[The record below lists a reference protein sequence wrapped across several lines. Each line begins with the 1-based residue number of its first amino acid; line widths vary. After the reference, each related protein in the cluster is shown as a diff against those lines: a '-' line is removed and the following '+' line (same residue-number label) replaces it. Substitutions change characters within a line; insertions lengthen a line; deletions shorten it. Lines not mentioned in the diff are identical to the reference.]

1 MTALGFFLLT
11 TLFVGGL
18 ILCAWLG
25 YLAVASS
32 RSCISSSQGF
42 QLGAADGLM
51 LGITLLVLF
60 NLFSAQAVQANP
72 FFANWRT
79 ALVIWLT
86 LPLLSGLAGGLGGQL
101 AAQDRLRPW
110 SKRAVCIAPKYFGPG
125 SQHNFNW
132 YLQRD
137 STVTVHSIGEICRWL
152 HACEYMTDLDQF
164 RTIDYWQ
171 HPTEFE
177 QTRRGDCEDH
187 ALWAWRKLIE
197 LEYAA
202 EFMVGTSYR
211 NNPAGEYHA
220 WVVFIRKDRR
230 YLLESAYKQ
239 AQMIAPLAEA
249 QRFYDPDYGVDQRL
263 QTYSYRA
270 ARKRAGL

>member
-1 MTALGFFLLT
+1 MTALGLFLLA
-11 TLFVGGL
+11 TLFCGGL
-18 ILCAWLG
+18 ILSVWLG
-25 YLAVASS
+25 YLAVASC
-32 RSCISSSQGF
+32 RSCASPGQGF
-42 QLGAADGLM
+42 KLGATDGLM
-51 LGITLLVLF
+51 LGIALLVFF
-60 NLFSAQAVQANP
+60 NLFSAQAVQANL

-86 LPLLSGLAGGLGGQL
+86 LPLLSGLSGGLGGQL
-101 AAQDRLRPW
+101 AAQERLRPW

-125 SQHNFNW
+125 SQHSFNW
-132 YLQRD
+132 YLQCD
-137 STVTVHSIGEICRWL
+137 SAVAVQSIGEVCRWL

-171 HPTEFE
+171 HPVEFE
-177 QTRRGDCEDH
+177 RTRRGDCEDH

-197 LEYAA
+197 LGYAA

-220 WVVFIRKDRR
+220 WVVFTRKDRR
-230 YLLESAYKQ
+230 YLLESAYKH
-239 AQMIAPLAEA
+239 AQMIAPLVEV
-249 QRFYDPDYGVDQRL
+249 QRLYDPDYGVDQRM

-270 ARKRAGL
+270 VRQSAGL